1 MMLADY
7 LLLFQKGFKAKQAY
21 DEKLIRYKFIHV
33 QALRHIFRLSDTT
46 AKVGNDADSLLGQ
59 ADGVEVGNLVGFLTL
74 LYTIGRMVVRT
85 Y

>member
-1 MMLADY
+1 MYSCTSIEACIQAIMLESA
-7 LLLFQKGFKAKQAY
+7 KA
-21 DEKLIRYKFIHV
+21 
-33 QALRHIFRLSDTT
+33 
-46 AKVGNDADSLLGQ
+46 GNDADSLLGQ

>member
-1 MMLADY
+1 MLESA
-7 LLLFQKGFKAKQAY
+7 KA
-21 DEKLIRYKFIHV
+21 
-33 QALRHIFRLSDTT
+33 
-46 AKVGNDADSLLGQ
+46 GNDADSLLGQ